1 MSIIV
6 PNITPK
12 IVIDGYT
19 SNEPFVKF
27 TQLYEWNNSNNFCLS
42 VENGY
47 TNLNKVIIDGNNNTS
62 NIYMSSLNSNM
73 IFGIRGNTANYIFRN
88 SNNELLRITNSS
100 VGIGITNPNY
110 KLDVN
115 GNINSLLLYK
125 NNIELD
131 DIYLKIVNNYWIANN
146 NNIYVNLASNISN
159 VGIGNSNPLGTL
171 HLGTT
176 TSNSDATIVIS
187 KYNNSS
193 IIRNFKLGYDA
204 NFNFIMGDFG
214 DATTQVWKS
223 QFYINSNAPTDS
235 LVILSNGNIGIGTN
249 ISTNKLTV
257 SGSVS
262 ASAFIGVGSN
272 ITNLNYNNITQN
284 APNLSNLN
292 NWIYSNLSAGNGAI
306 LYNNNVRTIAIG
318 KTSAN
323 TNFLLDVN
331 GNINVNSIAFNGID
345 IANVYPTTAQIAATY
360 LSIENAKSSNAWI
373 KQGISASGVTLNTL
387 ILNPEIQHYNV
398 VLGMVDDSAVATKLQ
413 VYGELKANKIT
424 TNNSI
429 DIKNIPWINII
440 NQPNFLLKTDTD
452 SYYYSKTYMDT
463 TYSNTFSAKHEEE
476 YFVPRDY
483 YSAKFTPSESDNKS
497 IAKSIHD
504 EENSDFNSKKEF
516 YKILGVPSSASR
528 DDIKKAYKKL
538 ALIHHPDRGGNQE
551 TFKLINEAYNKLM
564 D

>member
-131 DIYLKIVNNYWIANN
+131 DIYLKIINNYWIANN

-223 QFYINSNAPTDS
+223 QFYINSNAPIDS

-331 GNINVNSIAFNGID
+331 GNIKCRGTLNVNSS
-345 IANVYPTTAQIAATY
+345 T
-360 LSIENAKSSNAWI
+360 LSVGS
-373 KQGISASGVTLNTL
+373 GGGVTLQLNDGANAGWQLTTGGYEFGFNNNNGGSYSRKMTL
-387 ILNPEIQHYNV
+387 
-398 VLGMVDDSAVATKLQ
+398 
-413 VYGELKANKIT
+413 
-424 TNNSI
+424 
-429 DIKNIPWINII
+429 
-440 NQPNFLLKTDTD
+440 
-452 SYYYSKTYMDT
+452 
-463 TYSNTFSAKHEEE
+463 SNTGNLTYLPKYSIYGGSKAPRED
-476 YFVPRDY
+476 YRDFVICYLEVRHVFHMFDY
-483 YSAKFTPSESDNKS
+483 T
-497 IAKSIHD
+497 
-504 EENSDFNSKKEF
+504 
-516 YKILGVPSSASR
+516 
-528 DDIKKAYKKL
+528 
-538 ALIHHPDRGGNQE
+538 
-551 TFKLINEAYNKLM
+551 
-564 D
+564 